1 MKEKY
6 KGEEVETVLKMIK
19 RLLRNLKKIQYKK
32 FGYTNL
38 QIESMI
44 LLLEDKKLNMNDIS
58 EKLDLNRSTATKIM
72 DTLLKEGYI
81 IREKDKND
89 GRILNVSLTERGK
102 ELATDFKNQIKDYY
116 GRLIEGLDKQILKN
130 TAESIRN
137 IEVVLENS
145 L

>member
-19 RLLRNLKKIQYKK
+19 RLLRNFKKIQYKK

-116 GRLIEGLDKQILKN
+116 GRLIEGLDKQILTN

-145 L
+145 

>member
-1 MKEKY
+1 M
-6 KGEEVETVLKMIK
+6 
-19 RLLRNLKKIQYKK
+19 
-32 FGYTNL
+32 

-116 GRLIEGLDKQILKN
+116 GRFVGRKLVKL
-130 TAESIRN
+130 
-137 IEVVLENS
+137 
-145 L
+145 

>member
-1 MKEKY
+1 MKENY

-19 RLLRNLKKIQYKK
+19 RVLRSFKKIQYKK

-130 TAESIRN
+130 TAESIKN

-145 L
+145 

>member
-19 RLLRNLKKIQYKK
+19 RLLRNFKKIQYKK

-145 L
+145 

>member
-1 MKEKY
+1 MS
-6 KGEEVETVLKMIK
+6 
-19 RLLRNLKKIQYKK
+19 LLRNFIKIQYKK

-145 L
+145 